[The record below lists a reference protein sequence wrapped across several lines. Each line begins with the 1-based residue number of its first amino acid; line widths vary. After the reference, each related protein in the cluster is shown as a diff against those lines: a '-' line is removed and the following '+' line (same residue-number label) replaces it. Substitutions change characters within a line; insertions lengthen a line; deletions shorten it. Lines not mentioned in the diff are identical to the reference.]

1 MSLEFMPYY
10 TINYN
15 HYEKID
21 NVIAEK
27 DINFY
32 FDEGLTYIKFNDS
45 EKKEI
50 INKIINTD
58 KGRNLYKKLLQEEA
72 LINIPVSNENMY
84 KIKAKILKLFNDLI
98 EKSKYSNFLENE

>member
-1 MSLEFMPYY
+1 MPLGFKPYY

-15 HYEKID
+15 GYEKNE

-32 FDEGLTYIKFNDS
+32 FDEGLTYIKFNDP

-58 KGRNLYKKLLQEEA
+58 KGHNLYNKLLQKKS
-72 LINIPVSNENMY
+72 LNIPVNNENMY
-84 KIKAKILKLFNDLI
+84 KIKTEILKVMNDLI
-98 EKSKYSNFLENE
+98 KQSKYSNFLENE

>member
-1 MSLEFMPYY
+1 MPLGFKPYY

-15 HYEKID
+15 GYEKNE
-21 NVIAEK
+21 NVITEK

-32 FDEGLTYIKFNDS
+32 FDECLMHIKFNDP

-58 KGRNLYKKLLQEEA
+58 KGRNLYNKLLQKKS
-72 LINIPVSNENMY
+72 LNIPVNNENMY
-84 KIKAKILKLFNDLI
+84 KIKTEILKVMNDLI
-98 EKSKYSNFLENE
+98 KQSKYSNFLENE

>member
-1 MSLEFMPYY
+1 MPLVFKPYY

-15 HYEKID
+15 DYKKNE
-21 NVIAEK
+21 NVITEK

-32 FDEGLTYIKFNDS
+32 FDEGLMHIKFNDP

-58 KGRNLYKKLLQEEA
+58 KGRNLYNKLLQKEA
-72 LINIPVSNENMY
+72 LNIPVSNENMY
-84 KIKAKILKLFNDLI
+84 KIKVEILKLLNDLI

>member
-1 MSLEFMPYY
+1 MPLGFKPYY

-15 HYEKID
+15 GYEKNE
-21 NVIAEK
+21 NVITEK

-32 FDEGLTYIKFNDS
+32 FDEGLMHIKFNDP

-58 KGRNLYKKLLQEEA
+58 KGHNLYNKLLQKKS
-72 LINIPVSNENMY
+72 LNIPVNNENMY
-84 KIKAKILKLFNDLI
+84 KIKTEILKVMNDLI
-98 EKSKYSNFLENE
+98 KQSKYSNFLENE

>member
-1 MSLEFMPYY
+1 MPLGFKPYF

-15 HYEKID
+15 NYEKNK
-21 NVIAEK
+21 NVITEK

-32 FDEGLTYIKFNDS
+32 FEEGLMHIKFNDP

-58 KGRNLYKKLLQEEA
+58 KGRNLYNKLLQKKS
-72 LINIPVSNENMY
+72 LNIPVNNENMY
-84 KIKAKILKLFNDLI
+84 KIKTEILKLMNDLI
-98 EKSKYSNFLENE
+98 KQSKYSNFLENE

>member
-1 MSLEFMPYY
+1 MPLGFKPYY

-15 HYEKID
+15 DYKKNE
-21 NVIAEK
+21 NVITEK

-32 FDEGLTYIKFNDS
+32 FDEGLMYIKFNDP

-58 KGRNLYKKLLQEEA
+58 KGRNLYNKLLQKKS
-72 LINIPVSNENMY
+72 LNIPVNNENMY
-84 KIKAKILKLFNDLI
+84 KIKTEILKLMNDLI
-98 EKSKYSNFLENE
+98 KQSKYSNFLENE